1 MSFAPPPVQKPS
13 IAQVF
18 ARQGFVVVNRLA
30 PEPILAKAR
39 DHLAARAAAGTVIT
53 DDEQVPGTPCIYG
66 GMVLDGLM
74 EDMRPAVEHCT
85 GLSLFPTYSYGRIY
99 KHGDALARHLDRAA
113 CEISVSLN
121 LSQTPDE
128 PWPLHVQL
136 GEHDVPVKLRP
147 GDALLYRGTE
157 LPHWRGPYAGE
168 SLTQVFLHYVDQ
180 NGPFADEKFDRRPA
194 LAMPFG
200 SRRPEKP

>member
-1 MSFAPPPVQKPS
+1 MSFASPPVQKPT
-13 IAQVF
+13 IPQVF
-18 ARQGFVVVNRLA
+18 ARQGFVVINRLA
-30 PEPILAKAR
+30 PEPVLARVR
-39 DHLAARAAAGTVIT
+39 DHLAARAAAGSVIT
-53 DDEQVPGTPCIYG
+53 DDEQVPGTPSVYG
-66 GMVLDGLM
+66 GVVLDGLM
-74 EDMRPAVEHCT
+74 EDLRPVVERCT

-121 LSQTPDE
+121 LGQTPDE

-147 GDALLYRGTE
+147 GDALLYRGIE
-157 LPHWRGPYAGE
+157 LPHWREAYTGE

-180 NGPFADEKFDRRPA
+180 NGPFVDEKFDRRPA

-200 SRRPEKP
+200 SRSPEKP